1 MGADDVPKD
10 FKEFHSFPLER
21 LFPIYLILFL
31 SIKKDYSI
39 GCVLVNGINLS
50 QYDVF
55 AADFA
60 RTRARPWDFLVAFMQ
75 ELTDLDL
82 LKQHEIGID
91 LGCGNGQNA
100 SLLSKNALV
109 SVGIDTSWKLLRMGK
124 NKYSHLIHADLQ
136 MIPLRGETFDFGA
149 CVAVLHHVIGR
160 ETRQQAVAEIK
171 RILKPGGNLILT
183 VWRRWQ
189 RRFWKFFLH
198 EGFYNASLY
207 FPAGKKNFGDIDVGW
222 RDSTSHALHSRLY
235 HLFTRAEMR
244 TILTTF
250 QILLFKLTGHK
261 NSRTNYIV
269 FLQK

>member
-1 MGADDVPKD
+1 M
-10 FKEFHSFPLER
+10 R
-21 LFPIYLILFL
+21 
-31 SIKKDYSI
+31 
-39 GCVLVNGINLS
+39 CVLVNWMSLS
-50 QYDVF
+50 QYDAF

-60 RTRARPWDFLVAFMQ
+60 RTRSRPWQFLITFLQ
-75 ELTDLDL
+75 ECRDLGL
-82 LKQHEIGID
+82 MKQYGLGID
-91 LGCGNGQNA
+91 IGCGNGQN
-100 SLLSKNALV
+100 STLLSKNTLD
-109 SVGIDTSWKLLRMGK
+109 SVGLDASWTLLRMGK
-124 NKYSHLIHADLQ
+124 HKYSHLIHADLQ
-136 MIPLRGETFDFGA
+136 MIPLRGETFDLGA

-171 RILKPGGNLILT
+171 RIMKPGGNLILT

-235 HLFTRAEMR
+235 HLFTRAEMGAL
-244 TILTTF
+244 LTTF

-261 NSRTNYIV
+261 NSKTNYIV